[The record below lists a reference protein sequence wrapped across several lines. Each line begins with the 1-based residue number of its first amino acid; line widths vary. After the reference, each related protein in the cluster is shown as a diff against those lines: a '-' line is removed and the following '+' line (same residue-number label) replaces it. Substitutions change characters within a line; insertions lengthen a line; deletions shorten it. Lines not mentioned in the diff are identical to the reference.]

1 MLYGGEAA
9 AVELASAAAARAA
22 VTEGSVTVHKSARHV
37 VWWELWMLRP
47 TPATR
52 RNEGEV
58 VLLGG
63 GRLLL

>member
-9 AVELASAAAARAA
+9 VVERCGS
-22 VTEGSVTVHKSARHV
+22 EGCRDVTVHKSARHV